1 MNEDG
6 NWIWNMIFYNNQVM
20 IGQSKKMNNE
30 PSCNLGVIMEVHIY
44 NYYIKLNITI
54 AYIAKGVIE

>member
-1 MNEDG
+1 
-6 NWIWNMIFYNNQVM
+6 MIFYNNQVM